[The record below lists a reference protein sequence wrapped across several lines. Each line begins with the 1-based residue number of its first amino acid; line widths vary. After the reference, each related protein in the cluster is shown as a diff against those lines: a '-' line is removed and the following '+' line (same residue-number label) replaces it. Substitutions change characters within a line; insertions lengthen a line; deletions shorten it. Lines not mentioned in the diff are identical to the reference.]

1 MDMQYDMTFLA
12 AFWIFVLFLE
22 KKFQCIIGFFDGV
35 FLSFLCFCFLPVVL
49 EGDFFWI
56 ASFLLVAGVVSSSFL
71 EQKTNNFYYGKK
83 CYGLLHCGGFTLAV
97 LLWHDFDI
105 QGSVLCLPFAFL
117 SGFFLLLACGG
128 ILPEEKTIKRK
139 SNWHCWGCWDFCWAL
154 QLFFRFNKIV
164 LSFL

>member
-128 ILPEEKTIKRK
+128 ILPEEKNNKKKIKL
-139 SNWHCWGCWDFCWAL
+139 AL
-154 QLFFRFNKIV
+154 LGV
-164 LSFL
+164 LGFLLGIAAIFPI